1 MVRIEDVEVTDRD
14 REMLSR
20 IRFRREQVDWDMLLD
35 ICRML
40 LEDRNGYELSNQLD
54 DSENFK
60 KNGDNYNSRMS
71 LILATCRLL
80 CDENKIRTAVR
91 IFFTEQNTPVGVKCD
106 DRGNFDEDQLEE
118 YIARVTKAVMED
130 DFIGEMSDLVFN
142 WYMKCC
148 SSVEQSSKIIRMKII
163 RGRKLDLTFNHR
175 DARIAIP
182 VPKRENSEEKEE
194 TEEREEKDECSSNL
208 VVGIDKAIGPDYT
221 AIKYGDKAE
230 ILANIMPNPNYKND
244 LLCRE
249 EWKRV
254 LST

>member
-20 IRFRREQVDWDMLLD
+20 IRFRREQVDWEMLLD

-40 LEDRNGYELSNQLD
+40 LEDQSGYQLSNQID

-80 CDENKIRTAVR
+80 WDENKIRTAVKV
-91 IFFTEQNTPVGVKCD
+91 FFTEQNNPVGVKCD
-106 DRGNFDEDQLEE
+106 SMGNFDEDQLEE

-130 DFIGEMSDLVFN
+130 NFIGEMSDLVFN

-148 SSVEQSSKIIRMKII
+148 SSAEQSSKIIRMKII

-182 VPKRENSEEKEE
+182 VPNRENSEEKEE
-194 TEEREEKDECSSNL
+194 SEEKDEKGEAGSDL

-221 AIKYGDKAE
+221 AIKYGDGAE
-230 ILANIMPNPNYKND
+230 IPASIMPNPNYEND

-249 EWKRV
+249 EWNRV